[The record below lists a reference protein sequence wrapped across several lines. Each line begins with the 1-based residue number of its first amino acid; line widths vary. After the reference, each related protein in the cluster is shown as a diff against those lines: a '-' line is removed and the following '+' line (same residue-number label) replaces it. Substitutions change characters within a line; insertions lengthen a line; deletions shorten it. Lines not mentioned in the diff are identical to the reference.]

1 MAGPYWSDGPCAGAV
16 ARKLE
21 RRGSWPRMMGSYPQ
35 HPAHGRTSA
44 LNEDEGHPVISG
56 LAALV
61 GVGVVVGLLVS
72 GGALAASSILG
83 LGGDDDSGTASSQQS
98 MYLPKPSD
106 TGQESGPQI
115 TLQPGEETP
124 SGTASSEAPPKF
136 AISLSAAV
144 TEVGPME
151 EIYLTGVY
159 PGGEGAVVQVQR
171 FESGK
176 WEDFPVDASVSGST
190 FSTYVQTGRLGVNKF
205 RVRDSS
211 GPDV

>member
-1 MAGPYWSDGPCAGAV
+1 MND
-16 ARKLE
+16 
-21 RRGSWPRMMGSYPQ
+21 
-35 HPAHGRTSA
+35 
-44 LNEDEGHPVISG
+44 DEGHPVVSG

-83 LGGDDDSGTASSQQS
+83 LDGNSGGGPASSQQS

-106 TGQESGPQI
+106 TAQETGPQI

-124 SGTASSEAPPKF
+124 TGTASSNAPPQF
-136 AISLSAAV
+136 AISLSSAA

-171 FESGK
+171 LENGQ
-176 WEDFPVDASVSGST
+176 WNDFATVDAVVSGET
-190 FSTYVQTGRLGVNKF
+190 FATYVQTAQSGVNKF
-205 RVRDSS
+205 RVRDTD
-211 GPDV
+211 GPEVSNEVRVKVR

>member
-1 MAGPYWSDGPCAGAV
+1 
-16 ARKLE
+16 
-21 RRGSWPRMMGSYPQ
+21 
-35 HPAHGRTSA
+35 
-44 LNEDEGHPVISG
+44 LNDDEGHPVISG

-61 GVGVVVGLLVS
+61 GVGVVVGILVS

-83 LGGDDDSGTASSQQS
+83 LGGDEDDGTASSQQS

-106 TGQESGPQI
+106 TVQETGPQI

-124 SGTASSEAPPKF
+124 TGVATSTAPQEF

-171 FESGK
+171 FENDK
-176 WEDFPVDASVSGST
+176 WEDFATVDAVVSGET
-190 FSTYVQTGRLGVNKF
+190 FATYVQTAQSGVNKF
-205 RVRDSS
+205 RVRDTD
-211 GPDV
+211 GPEVSNEVRVKVH

>member
-1 MAGPYWSDGPCAGAV
+1 
-16 ARKLE
+16 
-21 RRGSWPRMMGSYPQ
+21 
-35 HPAHGRTSA
+35 
-44 LNEDEGHPVISG
+44 LNDDEGHPVLSG

-72 GGALAASSILG
+72 GGALAASSMLG
-83 LGGDDDSGTASSQQS
+83 LGGDDDGGTASSQQS

-106 TGQESGPQI
+106 TTLETGPQI

-124 SGTASSEAPPKF
+124 SGTASSDAPQQF
-136 AISLSAAV
+136 AISLSSAA

-171 FESGK
+171 FENGQ
-176 WEDFPVDASVSGST
+176 WNDFATVDAVVSGET
-190 FSTYVQTGRLGVNKF
+190 FATYVQTAQTGVNKF
-205 RVRDSS
+205 RVRDTD
-211 GPDV
+211 GPEVSNEVRVKVG

>member
-1 MAGPYWSDGPCAGAV
+1 
-16 ARKLE
+16 
-21 RRGSWPRMMGSYPQ
+21 
-35 HPAHGRTSA
+35 
-44 LNEDEGHPVISG
+44 LNDDEGHPVVSG

-72 GGALAASSILG
+72 GCALAASSMLG
-83 LGGDDDSGTASSQQS
+83 LDGDEDGGPASSQQS

-106 TGQESGPQI
+106 TQQESGPQI

-124 SGTASSEAPPKF
+124 SGTTSSDAAPEF
-136 AISLSAAV
+136 AISLSAAA

-171 FESGK
+171 FENGQ
-176 WEDFPVDASVSGST
+176 WDDFAAVDAVVSGET
-190 FSTYVQTGRLGVNKF
+190 FSTYVQTAQGGVNKF
-205 RVRDSS
+205 RVRDTD
-211 GPDV
+211 GPNVSNEVRVKVR